1 MKQLLLIFVGL
12 LYCGLNPAS
21 AQVCLRKGTNKGI
34 YVDRTVSRTEILMQF
49 GQPERTLAHEDE
61 AANGFMQTYEYA
73 QLSISVVDGILFD
86 FGFDSSGYEVI
97 VYDKY
102 SLKVGDDYAAF
113 LDSIPRSEVR
123 ERKYEEQAQLFFII
137 EGTDCFYDSSL
148 IVAFDKRGKVTSI
161 SWFSPV

>member
-1 MKQLLLIFVGL
+1 MRLYFLKQNNPGCLIYMKQLLLIFVGL
-12 LYCGLNPAS
+12 LYCGLNTAS

-34 YVDRTVSRTEILMQF
+34 YVDRTVSRTEIVMQF

-61 AANGFMQTYEYA
+61 AANGFMHTYEYA

-102 SLKVGDDYAAF
+102 SLKVGGVIMLLSWIRF
-113 LDSIPRSEVR
+113 RGRRSGR
-123 ERKYEEQAQLFFII
+123 ESMRSRPSYF
-137 EGTDCFYDSSL
+137 SSWREP
-148 IVAFDKRGKVTSI
+148 IVSTI
-161 SWFSPV
+161 LP

>member
-1 MKQLLLIFVGL
+1 MKYSLLIFSGL
-12 LYCGLNPAS
+12 FLCFQAAS
-21 AQVCLRKGTNKGI
+21 AQVCLRKDNTQGI
-34 YVDRTVSRTEILMQF
+34 YVDRAVSRTESRDDLQV
-49 GQPERTLAHEDE
+49 AV
-61 AANGFMQTYEYA
+61 YE
-73 QLSISVVDGILFD
+73 
-86 FGFDSSGYEVI
+86 
-97 VYDKY
+97 KY

-123 ERKYEEQAQLFFII
+123 ERKYEEQAQLFFIM